1 MNKQLW
7 MDLRA
12 VFDRHTGKTCY
23 EEDRFREQ
31 IDNQLT
37 LFDLGEKLGT
47 HIPSHHSGT
56 YLKLKEGVALQKFY
70 EGCAGQISYP
80 DDGEQPAPGWYL
92 VLKFPCGPYTFS
104 RAFTDEYP
112 RKTFY
117 AFFEELKSF
126 GAKHVD
132 TANNGL
138 YFTLDVNPSPAR
150 EVYKQYDD
158 IFKKY
163 YDMAK
168 EETLAKRI
176 ALAEAELAKLR
187 EVGK

>member
-12 VFDRHTGKTCY
+12 VFDRHTEETYY
-23 EEDRFREQ
+23 EEDRIRDR
-31 IDNQLT
+31 IDNQLS
-37 LFDLGEKLGT
+37 LIDLGEKLGT
-47 HIPSHHSGT
+47 NIPSHHSGT
-56 YLKLKEGVALQKFY
+56 YMELMEGVALQKFY
-70 EGCAGQISYP
+70 EGCAGRISYP
-80 DDGEQPAPGWYL
+80 DDGEQPVPGWYL
-92 VLKFPCGPYTFS
+92 VLAFPCGPHTFS
-104 RAFTDEYP
+104 RDLTSEYP
-112 RKTFY
+112 KKAFD

-126 GAKHVD
+126 GARHVD
-132 TANNGL
+132 TVNNCL

-168 EETLAKRI
+168 GETLAKRI
-176 ALAEAELAKLR
+176 AAAEAELAMLR
-187 EVGK
+187 SEG